1 MPVLRFT
8 LCGNQGVKQR
18 QLNRA
23 HCQLKTTAINGQS
36 WCPIITVYS
45 GNCLTLDSWT
55 EFVLT
60 STKTEK
66 AHLKPTLLQ
75 IPSRVSPTL
84 KKAFRNCLLPVF
96 SARN

>member
-1 MPVLRFT
+1 MSVLRFT

-55 EFVLT
+55 DFVLT

-66 AHLKPTLLQ
+66 ALLKINITTNSIPRLPLLEKRF
-75 IPSRVSPTL
+75 P
-84 KKAFRNCLLPVF
+84 
-96 SARN
+96 

>member
-1 MPVLRFT
+1 MHVLRFT
-8 LCGNQGVKQR
+8 LCGNQGLKQR

-23 HCQLKTTAINGQS
+23 HCQLNNFCNKWS
-36 WCPIITVYS
+36 VMVSDITVYK

-66 AHLKPTLLQ
+66 AHLKINITTNYIPRLSLQHLQ
-75 IPSRVSPTL
+75 ISPL
-84 KKAFRNCLLPVF
+84 VF
-96 SARN
+96 TA